1 MLYRVVDWAKYIS
14 TYLYIGIIVFNNN
27 TNRKKVLFTA
37 RKYKDSLFQSVYKQQ
52 QFFLL
57 LFAFFASRGIA
68 WSRRMFHDFL

>member
-1 MLYRVVDWAKYIS
+1 MLYRVIDWAKYIS

-27 TNRKKVLFTA
+27 KNRKKILFT
-37 RKYKDSLFQSVYKQQ
+37 VYKQQ